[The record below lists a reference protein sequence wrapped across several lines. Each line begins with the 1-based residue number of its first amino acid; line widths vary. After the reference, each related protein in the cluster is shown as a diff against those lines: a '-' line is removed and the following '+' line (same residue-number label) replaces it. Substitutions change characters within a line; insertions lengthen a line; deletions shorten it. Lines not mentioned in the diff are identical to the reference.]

1 MVLAPRWKSFWVIY
15 LCAYIGI
22 CEFVCV
28 YIYHIYTSFFILFYW
43 SIHLFWWQYHTVL
56 IHCFFSLIFACHISY
71 LNLSYIRLFFFLSS
85 FLCICEASSESGLI
99 ERKVCIIESASTS
112 INHIKQL
119 VFYIKSEGLWWK
131 NSIKKNSH
139 LFPTAFHLVCL
150 SYPIEFQWYYRDS
163 ISEMSNYRA
172 HSLNQFPM
180 KHLPQGGQSRATDEI
195 YWTA

>member
-1 MVLAPRWKSFWVIY
+1 MW
-15 LCAYIGI
+15 I
-22 CEFVCV
+22 CVCV
-28 YIYHIYTSFFILFYW
+28 YISHIYVLLYSILLVYTSVLVTVPHCFDSLFLFINICMPYILFKFIIY
-43 SIHLFWWQYHTVL
+43 SP
-56 IHCFFSLIFACHISY
+56 
-71 LNLSYIRLFFFLSS
+71 FFFLSS